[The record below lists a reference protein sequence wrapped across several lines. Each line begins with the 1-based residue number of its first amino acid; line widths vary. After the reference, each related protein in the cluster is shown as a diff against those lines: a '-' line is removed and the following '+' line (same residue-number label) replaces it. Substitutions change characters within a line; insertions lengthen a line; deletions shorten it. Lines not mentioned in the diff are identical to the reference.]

1 MQITGEMIG
10 LTVVILGGLAVLI
23 AVAGITARISLRP
36 IVEAMARYRELKGG
50 DQNTL
55 LLEQRVSLL
64 EEHLHSIGRSVQA
77 LVEDADFRR
86 RLEAVAPAQA
96 AAHPPQTSTV
106 PVHAA
111 TLPAQAAPA
120 GGGES

>member
-1 MQITGEMIG
+1 MEINGALIG
-10 LTVVILGGLAVLI
+10 LTVVILGGLAILI

-36 IVEAMARYRELKGG
+36 IVEAMARYRELKGA

-55 LLEQRVSLL
+55 LLEQRVSLM

-86 RLEAVAPAQA
+86 RLEATAPAHA
-96 AAHPPQTSTV
+96 AALPP
-106 PVHAA
+106 
-111 TLPAQAAPA
+111 QAAPVA
-120 GGGES
+120 GGES

>member
-1 MQITGEMIG
+1 MQITGELIG
-10 LTVVILGGLAVLI
+10 LTVVILGGLAFLI

-50 DQNTL
+50 DQNTR

-64 EEHLHSIGRSVQA
+64 EEHLHGIGRSVQV

-86 RLEAVAPAQA
+86 RLEAVAPVQA
-96 AAHPPQTSTV
+96 AALPPQAATV

-111 TLPAQAAPA
+111 TLPGRATPA
-120 GGGES
+120 TGGES

>member
-1 MQITGEMIG
+1 MEINGALIG
-10 LTVVILGGLAVLI
+10 LTVVLLGGLAILI
-23 AVAGITARISLRP
+23 AVAGITARVSLRP
-36 IVEAMARYRELKGG
+36 IVEAMARYRELKGA

-96 AAHPPQTSTV
+96 AALPPQAPTV

-111 TLPAQAAPA
+111 TLAAQSAPVA
-120 GGGES
+120 GGES

>member
-1 MQITGEMIG
+1 MQISGELIG
-10 LTVVILGGLAVLI
+10 LTVVVFGGLAFLV

-50 DQNTL
+50 DQNAM

-86 RLEAVAPAQA
+86 RLESVAPVHA
-96 AAHPPQTSTV
+96 AALPPQGGTV
-106 PVHAA
+106 PVHGA
-111 TLPAQAAPA
+111 TLAAQAAPA
-120 GGGES
+120 GDGER